1 VKTNSGNDFLAKAL
15 GGDAVV
21 AGSTGTASSAPTATT
36 LTDSTKSGTWTTDC
50 WKGHIVVVGAVYG
63 VVVTNSTTVLTVDR
77 WHNFATPGGAAGTTP
92 SNGATYGIC
101 PGQAPAM
108 YLGLSVATRALN
120 AADAFLTNDGSTVSE
135 LWATGGGLNRAIAA
149 WAHTTGATSY
159 TLTKTFTANSNDNGN
174 AVTTVHRVG
183 AFNALVDAAP
193 TTTTSGPMFTETDLN
208 ADAVLVPSAG
218 DQTTVTETVT
228 VT

>member
-1 VKTNSGNDFLAKAL
+1 MRVNNGTDIEAKSL

-21 AGSTGTASSAPTATT
+21 AGSTGTASAAPTATT

-63 VVVTNSTTVLTVDR
+63 VVLSNTTTVLTVDL

-92 SNGATYGIC
+92 ANGATYGIV
-101 PGQAPAM
+101 PGQAPAWYM
-108 YLGLSVATRALN
+108 GLSVATRALN
-120 AADAFLTNDGSTVSE
+120 AADAFLTNDGTTISE
-135 LWATGGGLNRAIAA
+135 LWASGGGLNRAIAA
-149 WAHTTGATSY
+149 WAHTTAATSY
-159 TLTKTFTANSNDNGN
+159 TLTKTFTANTNDNGN
-174 AVTTVHRVG
+174 ATATVHRCGIFLCNVT
-183 AFNALVDAAP
+183 AAP

-218 DQTTVTETVT
+218 DQLTVTEAVT
-228 VT
+228 I